1 MNKMMILMAVLIAFF
16 TTGCSVQLTTPNG
29 LYTKADK
36 LAAKGEELQY
46 EFDKALEFV
55 NELED
60 KNTISSKDQKK
71 VESKMEQ
78 VIDVIDE
85 FKELEVPVMGGK
97 IKDIADNNLKQREEV
112 LHAIQEKSEKGNVGK
127 EDLHELKKALS
138 ADFSI
143 KFIK

>member
-1 MNKMMILMAVLIAFF
+1 MNKVMILMVVLMAFL

-29 LYTKADK
+29 IDAKADI
-36 LAAKGEELQY
+36 LASKGEELQY

-55 NELED
+55 NELDD

-71 VESKMEQ
+71 MDSQMEQ

-112 LHAIQEKSEKGNVGK
+112 LHAIHEKAQKGNVEK
-127 EDLHELKKALS
+127 DDLQDLKKALS

-143 KFIK
+143 KFFK